1 MPSEENEMS
10 AGLSKI
16 APSKRITGGQK
27 SICRGV
33 VSGALPA
40 AWCDSV
46 KTVRGIVHR
55 LNSSSSLRRLVA
67 VEHVQ
72 VRRDAGAGAVADT
85 ERQRLAGIEHL
96 VHRLRLLVGRQSVAL
111 PVGELHRLRA
121 DDVERDKVHG
131 RARLV
136 GADAVQRELPS
147 KGHRE
152 DDRAWRVGVRT
163 DKRDVV
169 LRDAQW
175 LARRL

>member
-1 MPSEENEMS
+1 MR
-10 AGLSKI
+10 AGKSKI

-46 KTVRGIVHR
+46 KTVSGIVHR
-55 LNSSSSLRRLVA
+55 LNSSSRLRWLVA
-67 VEHVQ
+67 VERVQ
-72 VRRDAGAGAVADT
+72 IRRDAGAGAVADA

-96 VHRLRLLVGRQSVAL
+96 VHRLRLLVGRQGVAL

-121 DDVERDKVHG
+121 DDVERDEVHG

-136 GADAVQRELPS
+136 GADAVERELPS
-147 KGHRE
+147 ERHRE
-152 DDRAWRVGVRT
+152 DDRARRVRVRT
-163 DKRDVV
+163 NKRDVV

-175 LARRL
+175 LAGTL